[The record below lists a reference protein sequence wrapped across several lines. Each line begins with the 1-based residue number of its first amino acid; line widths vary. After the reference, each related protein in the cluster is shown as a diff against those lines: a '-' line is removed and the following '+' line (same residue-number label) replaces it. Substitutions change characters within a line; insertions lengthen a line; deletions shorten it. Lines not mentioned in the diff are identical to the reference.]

1 MLITQRGRGG
11 DYDGSVCPPHTSFY
25 RVERNEHGDFLQE
38 KITRT
43 NREHVLSRRKRKR
56 NCGDDT
62 DAEGPKTT
70 TAGLLNQ
77 LNWIALSNVACTSLR
92 IRGLR

>member
-1 MLITQRGRGG
+1 MMGVL
-11 DYDGSVCPPHTSFY
+11 DHTIPLFI
-25 RVERNEHGDFLQE
+25 VFARNEHSDLPHE
-38 KITRT
+38 KTRP
-43 NREHVLSRRKRKR
+43 NHEHVLSHHKKS

-70 TAGLLNQ
+70 TAGILNH

-92 IRGLR
+92 IWGLR